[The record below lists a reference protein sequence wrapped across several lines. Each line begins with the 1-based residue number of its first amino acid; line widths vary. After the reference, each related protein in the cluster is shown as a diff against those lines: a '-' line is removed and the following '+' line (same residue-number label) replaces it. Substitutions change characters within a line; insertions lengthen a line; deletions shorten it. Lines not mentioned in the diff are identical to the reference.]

1 MIAEYLLSPK
11 EEIYNTYCKA
21 LEDIGGGSGK
31 PRDRKEDF
39 KCCFWA

>member
-21 LEDIGGGSGK
+21 LEDIGGSGK